1 MHSSYVL
8 YILFLQDLIDLT
20 FVYLSVVGS
29 GSPSDTPDGEA
40 FFKKLEA
47 GYYEWGAGDVA

>member
-8 YILFLQDLIDLT
+8 YILFLHDLIDLT

-47 GYYEWGAGDVA
+47 GYYEWGAGDIA